1 MAMRVLYLDVDDE
14 ITSAAARIR
23 SAEEIRVAI
32 VLPHGSR
39 VATSRINF
47 RLLTRDATLNGKRLS
62 IIAGDPATRALAAS
76 AGLPIFATV
85 AEYETAL
92 DAEKGSGGDSS
103 GSGGDAVPVVSDV
116 PIVATAVGPVSTAEE
131 LAEAPPPPDVPRP
144 RKPRSGPRRK
154 PAEPA
159 GDDLWTAA
167 STTAPTVDAP
177 AEVRPRD
184 QAHPIAAGPGAA
196 VTASA
201 AETAAAAATAGEGAG
216 PVGGVPAARSR
227 TESIDDFVPARPSSP
242 RTPAIVSAERVVA
255 DTPSRALIADRP
267 FAPLTNR
274 TPMVVG
280 GAVLGLALLVGGV
293 GAYLVLPSASVVI
306 TPRETSIGPIALQI
320 TASPSQTEPDQTA
333 KVVPA
338 LSKPVDVEVT
348 QTFQVT
354 GKRVEETAAD
364 GLVRFDNFNP
374 VSSNTI
380 LKGSIV
386 RTQSGVGF
394 RTNRTITIDA
404 ARFDPSTSKVTP
416 SRATVTVTAVEP
428 GVDGN
433 VRSNAITR
441 VPENENSTFLDV
453 TNPDATSGGKRDTF
467 PRVTQADLD
476 KATAALRTQ
485 LTTEFAARLADPAL
499 AVDGTTVFPETAVL
513 GEPSFSVDPATL
525 LGDEIATFDL
535 GASADGTVLA
545 VDESAVEVVAAAD
558 IASHVEP
565 GYSLV
570 DGSSAVDPSPG
581 VVESGVIT
589 FPVTVT
595 AKEILTI
602 DPEAIEAEIRGK
614 SLTEAQTILARYGS
628 AELSV
633 WPDWVGTIPTLD
645 ARVDVRSAV
654 ASSEPAP

>member
-1 MAMRVLYLDVDDE
+1 
-14 ITSAAARIR
+14 
-23 SAEEIRVAI
+23 
-32 VLPHGSR
+32 
-39 VATSRINF
+39 
-47 RLLTRDATLNGKRLS
+47 
-62 IIAGDPATRALAAS
+62 
-76 AGLPIFATV
+76 
-85 AEYETAL
+85 
-92 DAEKGSGGDSS
+92 
-103 GSGGDAVPVVSDV
+103 VVSDV
-116 PIVATAVGPVSTAEE
+116 PIVATAVSPVSTVEDSTDV
-131 LAEAPPPPDVPRP
+131 PPPPDVPRP
-144 RKPRSGPRRK
+144 RKPRSGSRRK

-167 STTAPTVDAP
+167 AAPAPTADAP

-184 QAHPIAAGPGAA
+184 QAHPIAAGPSAA
-196 VTASA
+196 VTAA
-201 AETAAAAATAGEGAG
+201 ANAAAAATAGEVAG
-216 PVGGVPAARSR
+216 PDGGVPAARSR

-255 DTPSRALIADRP
+255 DTPSRPLIADRP

-274 TPMVVG
+274 MPVAVG
-280 GAVLGLALLVGGV
+280 AAVLALALLVGGV

-354 GKRVEETAAD
+354 GKRVEETKAA
-364 GLVRFDNFNP
+364 GSVRFRNKDFTSTNTIP
-374 VSSNTI
+374 KGSVVSTQSGIRFRTDRTITLARAKLVNLQVFPSSASVKVTAVNAGTDGNVEPNTI
-380 LKGSIV
+380 LVIPRGE
-386 RTQSGVGF
+386 
-394 RTNRTITIDA
+394 
-404 ARFDPSTSKVTP
+404 DPLT
-416 SRATVTVTAVEP
+416 
-428 GVDGN
+428 
-433 VRSNAITR
+433 
-441 VPENENSTFLDV
+441 LDV
-453 TNPDATSGGKRDTF
+453 TNPDATTGGKRDEF
-467 PRVTQADLD
+467 PRVAQADLD

-485 LTTEFAARLADPAL
+485 LTTDFAARVADPAL

-513 GEPSFSVDPATL
+513 GEPTFSVDPATL
-525 LGDEIATFDL
+525 LGDEIASFDL
-535 GASADGTVLA
+535 GASANGTVLA

-614 SLTEAQTILARYGS
+614 SLAEAQTILARYGT